1 MVNLVCHR
9 FARRHWFTCAP
20 SWYYFNHVAWLRQV
34 HLLRMGRT
42 RCFHPRIRQPRRSRL
57 ASNRL
62 EFLEFFR
69 CEPSGCQSGLANNQS
84 FVLDGKLAKTVRAN
98 RARRARCGRG
108 RALALPASQEQAAA
122 SARLPSP
129 CRIDWHSAPVR
140 PFVYLCAINF
150 LLPDRHQSF
159 GSRTS
164 EFSYC
169 GWVGQGLLVRG
180 NWPRGQDAHGEA
192 ACETWARWRNFKWLK
207 KSGTQRL

>member
-1 MVNLVCHR
+1 MQKITLRVRAVRVQPESRNCGIAVCLSICRSAVQLCHGP
-9 FARRHWFTCAP
+9 TK
-20 SWYYFNHVAWLRQV
+20 SYVAWMDLFKRTPPHRPRTPAFGTDAGSKVDAVLKANLRRPNDAADQ
-34 HLLRMGRT
+34 HS
-42 RCFHPRIRQPRRSRL
+42 RRK
-57 ASNRL
+57 
-62 EFLEFFR
+62 
-69 CEPSGCQSGLANNQS
+69 EP
-84 FVLDGKLAKTVRAN
+84 
-98 RARRARCGRG
+98 G

-150 LLPDRHQSF
+150 LLPDPHQSF